1 MDRVW
6 SERTWAGAAREAHQ
20 RHPNKSVRHRGRECR
35 PRPGAKPP
43 STDVSLSITC
53 SAGPAR
59 APGLPPDESRDRP
72 GSARRPA
79 VVPGRGALGFRSTRL
94 RAEAG
99 PEPEQRP
106 RHAVR
111 LIE

>member
-43 STDVSLSITC
+43 LNRREPQHHMLRRPRPG
-53 SAGPAR
+53 AGAPAR
-59 APGLPPDESRDRP
+59 RES
-72 GSARRPA
+72 
-79 VVPGRGALGFRSTRL
+79 RSTRL

-106 RHAVR
+106 RHAIR